1 MKEKPDTSIEN
12 ARCHVMDTISETWK
26 CLDKECLS
34 PNPFSTCFT
43 KGCLN
48 AARIIHLMYSYDDNQ
63 CLPSLEKHMKSLVY
77 GSDFS

>member
-1 MKEKPDTSIEN
+1 MKEKPGTSIEN
-12 ARCHVMDTISETWK
+12 AQCHVMDTISETWK

-48 AARIIHLMYSYDDNQ
+48 AARIVPLMYNYDDNQ
-63 CLPSLEKHMKSLVY
+63 CLPSLEEHMKSLVY
-77 GSDFS
+77 GSAFS